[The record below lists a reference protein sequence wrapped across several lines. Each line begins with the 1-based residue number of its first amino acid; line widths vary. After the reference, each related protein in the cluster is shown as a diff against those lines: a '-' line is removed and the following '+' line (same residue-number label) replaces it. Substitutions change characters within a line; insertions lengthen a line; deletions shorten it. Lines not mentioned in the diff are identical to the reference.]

1 MGERKREEE
10 NRRRDAALIIH
21 AGMRHVEKW
30 GTKLMMDQ
38 VSCERNGNVRIYSRH
53 ENTQANESTC
63 ERDVHPPPV
72 SKPPTRPT
80 P

>member
-38 VSCERNGNVRIYSRH
+38 VSCERNGNVRIYS
-53 ENTQANESTC
+53 
-63 ERDVHPPPV
+63 
-72 SKPPTRPT
+72 
-80 P
+80 